1 MLGANLSGEVDV
13 FRFRSSGFLVC
24 CVSNASRSALPGKP
38 EFSGGGGWVVVE
50 GKVSGGGMKQSVSFL
65 EPHRLPGE
73 QPPPFALQ
81 NEHVDA
87 GKEKKKKGCVRRDAE
102 SITATALHTGAPCLQ
117 VLIHLHS
124 EVTRRRVSRRAV
136 FLYLLNKILN
146 AAPSPSSSS
155 SRAPSPTIQFFRF
168 NQRLRKPRP
177 FPQRW
182 LVRSACHYTVTLQME
197 QGIRVIK
204 TKMQGHNS

>member
-1 MLGANLSGEVDV
+1 MFFVSTVAAFSSAVFPTRLGVRCLENP
-13 FRFRSSGFLVC
+13 SSAV
-24 CVSNASRSALPGKP
+24 VRWWWRM
-38 EFSGGGGWVVVE
+38 GGGGGE
-50 GKVSGGGMKQSVSFL
+50 GGMKQSVSFL
-65 EPHRLPGE
+65 EPHRLSGE
-73 QPPPFALQ
+73 QHPPPLRSSERACRRG
-81 NEHVDA
+81 
-87 GKEKKKKGCVRRDAE
+87 GKKKKKGCVRRDAE
-102 SITATALHTGAPCLQ
+102 SITATAPQTGAPCLQ

-124 EVTRRRVSRRAV
+124 EVTRRRESRRAV

-146 AAPSPSSSS
+146 AAPPSSSS